1 MIALDNGYQEA
12 VAIVADAGASAERLC
27 AGLGFAAISAGPA
40 SWSMLGLLGLD
51 PGEGWREVLIGQPDC
66 VRGHLRLLSR
76 PGPPARP
83 RRLGAQPWDIGGW
96 FDAGVRSLGP
106 IDAALDRLTLQGFAA
121 FAPVADFD
129 MGGFAV
135 REVLAHDA
143 DGLCFALAERVAP
156 PLTGY
161 EHIKGPISN
170 LFNSVIAVTDLRA
183 AVAMFVGG
191 LGWTALVD
199 TALVH
204 ADGRNVMGL
213 PLDLARTR
221 DVKLAIVQQQ
231 RRMEGSV
238 ELIEYPCEGI
248 DFTAAAPD
256 ARGLAAFCFPV
267 SHVAAAAAR
276 AEAAGFAVSPVEVV
290 SWAPHGEC
298 LAASVMTPWGA
309 RMLFLEPVG

>member
-12 VAIVADAGASAERLC
+12 VAIVADAAASAQRLC
-27 AGLGFAAISAGPA
+27 PGLGFASISAGPA
-40 SWSMLGLLGLD
+40 SPSMLGLLGLD
-51 PGEGWREVLIGQPDC
+51 PGEGWHEVLIGQPDST
-66 VRGHLRLLSR
+66 RGHLRLLSR
-76 PGPPARP
+76 TGPPARP

-96 FDAGVRSLGP
+96 FDAGVRSLAP
-106 IDAALDRLTLQGFAA
+106 IDAALDRLTLEGFAA

-135 REVLAHDA
+135 REVLVHDA
-143 DGLCFALAERVAP
+143 EGLCFALAERVAP

-170 LFNSVIAVTDLRA
+170 LFNSVIVVPDLRA
-183 AVAMFVGG
+183 AVDIFFGG
-191 LGWTALVD
+191 LGWQVLVD

-213 PLDLARTR
+213 PTDIARAHE
-221 DVKLAIVQQQ
+221 VKLAIVQQQ
-231 RRMEGSV
+231 GRMEGSV

-267 SHVAAAAAR
+267 SDVAAAAAR
-276 AEAAGFAVSPVEVV
+276 AEAAGLEVSPVQAV

-298 LAASVMTPWGA
+298 HAASVMTPWGA